1 MAEAEGD
8 KLLGLLGLA
17 RRADK
22 LALGASA
29 VERMVHRGMRPLV
42 IIASDVGDQQRRRY
56 LKWSPVRGFVIDRI
70 DRQRLAAAMNRRELA
85 VVGVA
90 ESGFVNGIRKLGV
103 VTEPAA
109 SE

>member
-1 MAEAEGD
+1 MADDVGD

-29 VERMVHRGMRPLV
+29 VERMIHRGMRPLV
-42 IIASDVGDQQRRRY
+42 IIARDTGAQQRRRY
-56 LKWSPVRGFVIDRI
+56 LNWRPVRGFVIDKI
-70 DRQRLAAAMNRRELA
+70 DREQLAAAMNRRELA
-85 VVGVA
+85 VVGIA
-90 ESGFVNGIRKLGV
+90 ESGFVNGIRKLGL

-109 SE
+109 SD